1 MTRPA
6 AVLTAHAVVAA
17 AVLLAGCRGDDAG
30 TAPLQSSDAPSLARG
45 AAGAANAA
53 GGGGASHATAT
64 MYNGAGDAIGEA
76 RFTEDGTGAVH
87 LTVHV
92 KGLTPGL
99 HGLHVHAIGSC
110 VGPAFTSAGGHYNPA
125 TRQHGHLN
133 PLGFHAGD
141 LPNLIVNADGVGYM
155 KHTTSR
161 ITLSP
166 GPVSVFDADGTAVI
180 VHLNPDRGINGV
192 AGASG
197 GPRMA
202 CGVVQW
208 SAAGQFDDE

>member
-30 TAPLQSSDAPSLARG
+30 TAPLQTSDAPSLTRD
-45 AAGAANAA
+45 AADAANAA
-53 GGGGASHATAT
+53 EGGGASHATAT
-64 MYNGAGDAIGEA
+64 IYNGAGDAIGEA

-141 LPNLIVNADGVGYM
+141 LPNLIVNEAGVG
-155 KHTTSR
+155 H
-161 ITLSP
+161 LSAT
-166 GPVSVFDADGTAVI
+166 VEQFSLDALQDADGSALVI
-180 VHLNPDRGINGV
+180 HVNQDDYRTDPTGNS
-192 AGASG
+192 GA
-197 GPRMA
+197 RIA
-202 CGVVQW
+202 CGVIE
-208 SAAGQFDDE
+208 D